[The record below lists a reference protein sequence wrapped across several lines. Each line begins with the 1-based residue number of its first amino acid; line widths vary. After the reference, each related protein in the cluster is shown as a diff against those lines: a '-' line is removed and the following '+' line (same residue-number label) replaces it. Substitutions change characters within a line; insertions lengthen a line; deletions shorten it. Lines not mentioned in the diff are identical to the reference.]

1 VSILVRVTKAI
12 LLAKKARK
20 PAVPLRD
27 YQVEVAVLESAI
39 IAARS
44 RHKSDDTDCTIC
56 VIGRK
61 PEPDQ

>member
-20 PAVPLRD
+20 PAVPRD

-44 RHKSDDTDCTIC
+44 RYKSDDTDCTIC